1 MIAEHYRPTKISELK
16 SNVGK
21 VAILGR
27 VIDSSSGSMVIDDD
41 SGKVEV
47 VVTSE
52 MVAAAKEKIVRV
64 FYSVAEGKLKAD
76 VVQDISGL
84 DMDLF
89 NKMQELYEKVGV

>member
-21 VAILGR
+21 VAILGK
-27 VIDSSSGSMVIDDD
+27 VIESSSGSMVIDDD

-47 VVTSE
+47 A
-52 MVAAAKEKIVRV
+52 VASGTAVENEKIVRV
-64 FYSVAEGKLKAD
+64 FCSVADGKLKAD
-76 VVQDISGL
+76 IVQDISGL

-89 NKMQELYEKVGV
+89 NKVQELYEKIGV